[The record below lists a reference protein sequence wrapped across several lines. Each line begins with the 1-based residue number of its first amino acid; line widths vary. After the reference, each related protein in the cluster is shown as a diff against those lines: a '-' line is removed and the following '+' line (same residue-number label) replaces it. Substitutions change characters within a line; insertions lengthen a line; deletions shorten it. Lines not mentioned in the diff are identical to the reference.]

1 MKTKVMN
8 TQVLLCIKGNKQN
21 WSNFENISQISI
33 FAVYDL
39 QQNTAEIAKYCG
51 NWTTWKFPILRDMP
65 LCGMV
70 VHVINVYFLINLFYN
85 LFYDNSYIKIQT

>member
-33 FAVYDL
+33 YAVYDL
-39 QQNTAEIAKYCG
+39 QQNTAEIGRRG
-51 NWTTWKFPILRDMP
+51 NFPFYGI
-65 LCGMV
+65 CHYV
-70 VHVINVYFLINLFYN
+70 VWLSMLSMFIF
-85 LFYDNSYIKIQT
+85 